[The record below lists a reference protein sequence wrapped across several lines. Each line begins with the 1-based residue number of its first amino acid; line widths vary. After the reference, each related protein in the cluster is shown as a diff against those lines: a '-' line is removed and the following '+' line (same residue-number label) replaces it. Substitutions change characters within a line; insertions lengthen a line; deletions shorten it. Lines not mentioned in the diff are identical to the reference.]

1 MSIYVSEFL
10 ACTSLSVKTQHYLS
24 HYPFCFDWLNFKHLS
39 QMDGRVYVFFKTEAL
54 CQQFLS
60 QAEQEGFTFQ
70 DGAKPTERH
79 TSDIIAVN
87 NDFTINYVGSVG
99 HVAFGSNVKR
109 IGEENLIRI
118 DYEDYIR

>member
-1 MSIYVSEFL
+1 MSQTI
-10 ACTSLSVKTQHYLS
+10 KQ
-24 HYPFCFDWLNFKHLS
+24 LS

-87 NDFTINYVGSVG
+87 NDFSINYVGSVG

-109 IGEENLIRI
+109 IGEEKLIRI
-118 DYEDYIR
+118 NYEKFISE

>member
-1 MSIYVSEFL
+1 MTHTIKQL
-10 ACTSLSVKTQHYLS
+10 AK
-24 HYPFCFDWLNFKHLS
+24 
-39 QMDGRVYVFFKTEAL
+39 MDGRVYVFFKTDEL
-54 CQQFLS
+54 CREFLF

-109 IGEENLIRI
+109 IGENNLIRI
-118 DYEDYIR
+118 DYKEYIK

>member
-1 MSIYVSEFL
+1 MFNDKDFMGGMFDFDGNG
-10 ACTSLSVKTQHYLS
+10 KTTL
-24 HYPFCFDWLNFKHLS
+24 D
-39 QMDGRVYVFFKTEAL
+39 
-54 CQQFLS
+54 
-60 QAEQEGFTFQ
+60 EQY
-70 DGAKPTERH
+70 KPTERH

-87 NDFTINYVGSVG
+87 NDFTTNYVGSVG

>member
-1 MSIYVSEFL
+1 MS
-10 ACTSLSVKTQHYLS
+10 KTIKQ
-24 HYPFCFDWLNFKHLS
+24 LS
-39 QMDGRVYVFFKTEAL
+39 QMDGRVYVFFKTKAL
-54 CQQFLS
+54 CQMFLS

-70 DGAKPTERH
+70 DGVKPTERH

-87 NDFTINYVGSVG
+87 SDNTINYVGSVG

>member
-1 MSIYVSEFL
+1 MSHTI
-10 ACTSLSVKTQHYLS
+10 KQ
-24 HYPFCFDWLNFKHLS
+24 LS
-39 QMDGRVYVFFKTEAL
+39 QKDGRVYVFFKTEAL
-54 CQQFLS
+54 CKQFLS
-60 QAEQEGFTFQ
+60 QAQQEGFTFK

-87 NDFTINYVGSVG
+87 IDFTINYVGYVG

>member
-1 MSIYVSEFL
+1 MS
-10 ACTSLSVKTQHYLS
+10 KTIKQ
-24 HYPFCFDWLNFKHLS
+24 LS

-79 TSDIIAVN
+79 KQVCN
-87 NDFTINYVGSVG
+87 
-99 HVAFGSNVKR
+99 
-109 IGEENLIRI
+109 
-118 DYEDYIR
+118 

>member
-1 MSIYVSEFL
+1 MSHTI
-10 ACTSLSVKTQHYLS
+10 K
-24 HYPFCFDWLNFKHLS
+24 NLS
-39 QMDGRVYVFFKTEAL
+39 QMDGRVYVFFKTKAL

-87 NDFTINYVGSVG
+87 NDYTINYVGSVG
-99 HVAFGSNVKR
+99 HVAYGSNVKR
-109 IGEENLIRI
+109 IGEDNLIRI

>member
-1 MSIYVSEFL
+1 MSHTI
-10 ACTSLSVKTQHYLS
+10 K
-24 HYPFCFDWLNFKHLS
+24 NLS
-39 QMDGRVYVFFKTEAL
+39 QMDGRVYVFFKREAL
-54 CQQFLS
+54 CKQFLS

-99 HVAFGSNVKR
+99 HVAFGSNVKK
-109 IGEENLIRI
+109 IGEEKLMRI
-118 DYEDYIR
+118 NYEKFISE

>member
-1 MSIYVSEFL
+1 MSQTI
-10 ACTSLSVKTQHYLS
+10 KQ
-24 HYPFCFDWLNFKHLS
+24 LS

-60 QAEQEGFTFQ
+60 QAEQEGFTFEV
-70 DGAKPTERH
+70 GAKPTERH

-99 HVAFGSNVKR
+99 HIAFGSNVKR
-109 IGEENLIRI
+109 IGEENRDRRKVCVNVNNELHFKQ
-118 DYEDYIR
+118 

>member
-1 MSIYVSEFL
+1 MDTYHSAFSAINRPTYNYYS
-10 ACTSLSVKTQHYLS
+10 TINPTSVKS
-24 HYPFCFDWLNFKHLS
+24 H
-39 QMDGRVYVFFKTEAL
+39 
-54 CQQFLS
+54 
-60 QAEQEGFTFQ
+60 
-70 DGAKPTERH
+70 KPTERH

-118 DYEDYIR
+118 DYEDR

>member
-1 MSIYVSEFL
+1 MSQTI
-10 ACTSLSVKTQHYLS
+10 KQ
-24 HYPFCFDWLNFKHLS
+24 LS

-87 NDFTINYVGSVG
+87 NDFTINYGDRRKVC
-99 HVAFGSNVKR
+99 VKVNN
-109 IGEENLIRI
+109 ILPFKQ
-118 DYEDYIR
+118 

>member
-1 MSIYVSEFL
+1 MS
-10 ACTSLSVKTQHYLS
+10 KTIKQ
-24 HYPFCFDWLNFKHLS
+24 LS
-39 QMDGRVYVFFKTEAL
+39 QMDGRVYVFFFFFSL

-87 NDFTINYVGSVG
+87 NDYTINYVGSVG
-99 HVAFGSNVKR
+99 HVAYGSNVKR
-109 IGEENLIRI
+109 IGEDNLIRI
-118 DYEDYIR
+118 DYEEYIK

>member
-1 MSIYVSEFL
+1 MSQTI
-10 ACTSLSVKTQHYLS
+10 KQ
-24 HYPFCFDWLNFKHLS
+24 LS
-39 QMDGRVYVFFKTEAL
+39 QMDGRVYVFFRTDDL
-54 CQQFLS
+54 CQDFLS

-70 DGAKPTERH
+70 DGAKPKERH
-79 TSDIIAVN
+79 TGDIIAVN
-87 NDFTINYVGSVG
+87 NDSTINYVGSVS